1 MESET
6 NRQFRNGLLQ
16 WGEDNLRDFPWRE
29 RTSLYDVFV
38 AEFFLT
44 QTPARNVATVYPD
57 FLQTF
62 PDLTAIRK
70 SEIEHVTKVIEP
82 LGFQNMRAEA
92 LAEIATDYDELPR
105 SADELTELPRV
116 GRYVANA
123 TVCFADG
130 SPLPI
135 VDRNVDRV
143 YRRVFPS
150 EWPENESEQLDFA
163 EKLVPED
170 RPREYN
176 FALLDYGSMVCESD
190 PNCESCFANDFCQ
203 FYTSS
208 GDLYET
214 V

>member
-6 NRQFRNGLLQ
+6 AQRFQNGLLQ
-16 WGEDNLRDFPWRE
+16 WGENNLRDFPWRE

-62 PDLTAIRK
+62 PDLTAIRE
-70 SEIEHVTKVIEP
+70 SQIEHVTEVIEP

-92 LAEIATDYDELPR
+92 LVSIATDYDELPT
-105 SADELTELPRV
+105 SAEGLTKLPRV

-123 TVCFADG
+123 TICLADD

-143 YRRVFPS
+143 CRRLFPS
-150 EWPENESEQLDFA
+150 KWPQSESRQ
-163 EKLVPED
+163 
-170 RPREYN
+170 
-176 FALLDYGSMVCESD
+176 
-190 PNCESCFANDFCQ
+190 
-203 FYTSS
+203 
-208 GDLYET
+208 
-214 V
+214 